1 MLCICYWQG
10 TTCSCWPNKIIYIY
24 FAVLF
29 SDKEILVIFVQNVFL
44 KNYFFLW
51 MGEPNY
57 RTQLQLIKEGFI
69 VEKKVLAGKENG
81 DLQDRAKN
89 GLSNELGWEWAG
101 EQTDVAVG
109 WVKLETWWRWAGYGE
124 VCCAV
129 CQCGRQRVKQTN
141 RPAWGDPQAQGNNGS
156 MASRCHLWYPCISP
170 LHCSF
175 CCSIRI
181 VTMNNL
187 KL

>member
-81 DLQDRAKN
+81 DLQDRAKKRSEQWVGMRMSWGADWCGS
-89 GLSNELGWEWAG
+89 GLSETGDLVEMSWLWRGLLCGLSVWQAESSR
-101 EQTDVAVG
+101 QTDQH
-109 WVKLETWWRWAGYGE
+109 E
-124 VCCAV
+124 V
-129 CQCGRQRVKQTN
+129 
-141 RPAWGDPQAQGNNGS
+141 
-156 MASRCHLWYPCISP
+156 I
-170 LHCSF
+170 
-175 CCSIRI
+175 
-181 VTMNNL
+181 L
-187 KL
+187 KLKEIMVQWPVVVTCDILASVLCIAVSVVALEL

>member
-81 DLQDRAKN
+81 DLQDRAKKRSEQWVGMRVSWGADWCGS
-89 GLSNELGWEWAG
+89 GLSKTGDLVEMSWL
-101 EQTDVAVG
+101 
-109 WVKLETWWRWAGYGE
+109 WRGLL
-124 VCCAV
+124 
-129 CQCGRQRVKQTN
+129 CGLSVWQAESQADKQT
-141 RPAWGDPQAQGNNGS
+141 S
-156 MASRCHLWYPCISP
+156 MRWSSSSR
-170 LHCSF
+170 
-175 CCSIRI
+175 
-181 VTMNNL
+181 
-187 KL
+187 K